1 MSRCKAA
8 AEFCHL
14 NSHLLTALDCICSRL
29 CDLAIAMVLLYL
41 CGCWSRFGTWKMDEN
56 GWKWAVTSSLAIPA
70 AMRRVKSLP
79 SKRYDVWIATIWATF
94 SLISYPWPPDY
105 MQPTGSG
112 ARHYAK
118 SSKYISHTL
127 CLISLISVN
136 FSNKKTTQAP
146 KAVAHP
152 TSSCPR
158 TSQGQATSRGFLEVS
173 VRSTVSMGAGKP
185 TSATSNAGCN
195 GWLKAL
201 EPNWHYKHY
210 LQWYLSV
217 RETAL
222 TQVSLSL
229 SEPILLAFNSE
240 FMHLGGSARE

>member
-1 MSRCKAA
+1 MQSRPSI
-8 AEFCHL
+8 L
-14 NSHLLTALDCICSRL
+14 
-29 CDLAIAMVLLYL
+29 V
-41 CGCWSRFGTWKMDEN
+41 
-56 GWKWAVTSSLAIPA
+56 IP
-70 AMRRVKSLP
+70 
-79 SKRYDVWIATIWATF
+79 
-94 SLISYPWPPDY
+94 
-105 MQPTGSG
+105 
-112 ARHYAK
+112 
-118 SSKYISHTL
+118 L

-158 TSQGQATSRGFLEVS
+158 ASQGQATSRGFLEVS

-195 GWLKAL
+195 GWLQAL
-201 EPNWHYKHY
+201 EPDWHYKHY

-222 TQVSLSL
+222 TQVYLSLSL
-229 SEPILLAFNSE
+229 RTKTPCIQFRIHASWRFGKGIVAYFAFRKKLWTRGWINCASFTYFHPPGNSMDHNYLQVLTKWFLFPAAQPTAKTSPIGSEV
-240 FMHLGGSARE
+240 ARGDAGAP